1 MSHTQAI
8 FLSPEATVANR
19 NVAPWLR
26 FRKFLKDAF
35 HYITIL
41 PKVPS
46 VEKNSVETIP
56 SPFWANPVPPAQD
69 LAPTNTR

>member
-1 MSHTQAI
+1 MVSYSLLWIFFDMAMNHTQTI

-19 NVAPWLR
+19 NVAQWLR
-26 FRKFLKDAF
+26 FRKFVKDAKDAF

-46 VEKNSVETIP
+46 VEKNSG
-56 SPFWANPVPPAQD
+56 
-69 LAPTNTR
+69 

>member
-1 MSHTQAI
+1 MMDVEISLMVLYLLLWIAFDMAMPHTQAI

-26 FRKFLKDAF
+26 FRKFVKDAF

-46 VEKNSVETIP
+46 VEMNSG
-56 SPFWANPVPPAQD
+56 
-69 LAPTNTR
+69 